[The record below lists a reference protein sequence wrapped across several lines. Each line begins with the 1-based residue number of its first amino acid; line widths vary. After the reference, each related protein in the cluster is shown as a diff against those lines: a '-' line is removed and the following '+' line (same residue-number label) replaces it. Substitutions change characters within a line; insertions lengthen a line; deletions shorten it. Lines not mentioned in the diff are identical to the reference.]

1 MMMILSIMI
10 PCILTLDFGF
20 ARANPDPHTPFLPF
34 KHLHTNTAIDGP
46 QQWFDGEVLSKDHCF
61 HKCLKNYTDC
71 EYVQYK
77 DVTVGWTRTW
87 LCKLYGVIADLSSY
101 LVSTEGEMLAT
112 AVHQNLDCA
121 DWMKLGYHQS
131 GAYFIYYNREKFK
144 VWCQMIPG
152 KARIIIQK
160 RFDGSV
166 DFYQNWEKYKNG
178 FGDIGGEHWLG
189 LENIHKLTKG
199 RNMEIALWAH
209 SFQNETQYAV
219 YKNFYIEG
227 EDSFY
232 QLHAGVFVDGLN
244 PDDWTTI
251 PNGMKFSTFDSDQD
265 ISSPRNCAEF
275 YPSGWW
281 HENCLRINFN
291 GVYRH
296 SEILSTPAQG
306 IVWNAWKGLTKGL
319 KSTSMAIRRLD

>member
-1 MMMILSIMI
+1 MMILSIMI

-20 ARANPDPHTPFLPF
+20 ARGNPDPHTPFLPF
-34 KHLHTNTAIDGP
+34 KHLHTNTAINGP
-46 QQWFDGEVLSKDHCF
+46 RPWFDGEVPSKDHCF
-61 HKCLKNYTDC
+61 HKCLKQNFTNC

-77 DVTVGWTRTW
+77 EVSATTW
-87 LCKLYGVIADLSSY
+87 LCKLYGIISDLSSY

-112 AVHQNLDCA
+112 AVHQNIDCA
-121 DWMKLGYHQS
+121 DWMKLEYHQS
-131 GAYFIYYNREKFK
+131 GVYFIYYNREKFK
-144 VWCQMIPG
+144 VWCEMIPG
-152 KARIIIQK
+152 KAKIIIQK

-199 RNMEIALWAH
+199 RNMEIALQAN
-209 SFQNETQYAV
+209 SFQDETQYAV

-227 EDSFY
+227 EDLFY
-232 QLHAGVFVDGLN
+232 QLNAGVFVEGT
-244 PDDWTTI
+244 PYHHDWTVSAD
-251 PNGMKFSTFDSDQD
+251 GMKFSTFDSDQD
-265 ISSPRNCAEF
+265 LADLINCAVT

-281 HENCLRINFN
+281 NERCFNINFN
-291 GVYRH
+291 GVYQH
-296 SEILSTPAQG
+296 SETLTSRARG
-306 IVWNAWKGLTKGL
+306 IIWQAWKGYKKGL